1 MPIYDGF
8 SEAETSS
15 PATPAK
21 PVWRRWFGARSEQ
34 AAEGF
39 LAKLGYKIL
48 ARNYTCPFGELDI
61 VAEDHGCI
69 VFIEVR
75 STERN
80 DCDRPAASVGAA
92 KQLRL
97 TKLALHFLQCH
108 NLLGRAARFDVLALS
123 WPAGRKISY
132 RQSLSERLR
141 RLQSLRILFLI
152 DPWVVL

>member
-8 SEAETSS
+8 SEPEMNS

-34 AAEGF
+34 AAERF
-39 LAKLGYKIL
+39 LTNLGYKVL
-48 ARNYTCPFGELDI
+48 ARNYTCPFGELDL
-61 VAEDHGCI
+61 VAEDQGCI

-80 DCDRPAASVGAA
+80 DSDRPAASVGSA

-97 TKLALHFLQCH
+97 TKLALHFLQSH
-108 NLLGRAARFDVLALS
+108 DLLGRAARFDVLALS
-123 WPAGRKISY
+123 WPAGRKVPTIDHY
-132 RQSLSERLR
+132 QSAFEASNRLE
-141 RLQSLRILFLI
+141 SFF
-152 DPWVVL
+152 